1 MTNVYT
7 DAIARLLGEWSITVN
22 AYSILFRVLISVLF
36 AAIIGWE
43 RSSKRHS

>member
-36 AAIIGWE
+36 G
-43 RSSKRHS
+43 KT